1 MRTILM
7 WFLVGLAPL
16 AAEQLPLGAA
26 NAETG
31 LVTFPGCRLIN
42 AEGADGRGHSLHKR
56 YYEFITGGK
65 GGLGRVLARAFGVGR
80 SRKAGVSRDEYK
92 EQLKDEAVTGNW

>member
-1 MRTILM
+1 M

-42 AEGADGRGHSLHKR
+42 AEWA
-56 YYEFITGGK
+56 
-65 GGLGRVLARAFGVGR
+65 
-80 SRKAGVSRDEYK
+80 
-92 EQLKDEAVTGNW
+92 EAHDREL